1 VNRSAAAP
9 SFVLSS
15 EKAYVTATVLR
26 TGLSRVRIPVG
37 QQVYLFFRPC
47 SLRLKSTSQ
56 VLIGYLNSF
65 LEVRRPGSEADHL
78 PSPCVDVKHEWSHT
92 SNLPILLYGVNREIF
107 IFT

>member
-1 VNRSAAAP
+1 MNRSATAP

-15 EKAYVTATVLR
+15 EIAYVTATVLR

-37 QQVYLFFRPC
+37 QLVNLFSRTSSPG
-47 SLRLKSTSQ
+47 LESTSQ

-65 LEVRRPGSEADHL
+65 LEVRRPSSEANHL
-78 PSPCVDVKHEWSHT
+78 PSTCVGVKHEWSHT
-92 SNLPILLYGVNREIF
+92 STLPMLLFGVDRENF